1 MGVLSPRW
9 AVARLNA
16 GEQAQARELASQLG
30 WPEEVAGIL
39 VRRGVATRAAAELFL
54 QPSLAAL
61 HAPAQLRGMPAAVAR
76 IGQALAGQELVL
88 LYGDYDVDGTSAIV
102 ILKTVLDLL
111 GARTI
116 AFVPHRIEDGYGMKV
131 DRLEAAAQEGVRLVI
146 SVDTG
151 IRAGEVVRHGNRLGL
166 DTIVTDHHLPES
178 ELPPAVAVINPNQ
191 PGCEYPNKHLCGAGV
206 ALKLAQAVLE
216 GAGWPAAKRERLL
229 LSLLKIAALATIADV
244 VPLTGENRV
253 MVQLGLAG
261 LAEVKQPGLRALL
274 DVAGIAAGQAPRS
287 RQVAFQVAPRLN
299 AAGRMASAMDVLDL
313 FLTSDVQRARE
324 IAQQLDEQN
333 RERQAIQRAMQEEIE
348 GRLRSEAIWEE
359 RMGLVLAG
367 EEWHLGVAGIV
378 AGRIAEQQAKPAFVL
393 AAHED
398 GGRRYWKGSGR
409 SAGDFHLLDAL
420 EALKGLFV
428 QFGGHA
434 QAAGVT
440 LAEEKL
446 EAFVEGFAAYA
457 AAQLDEESRRPRL
470 EIDALVRVR
479 EVGLALFEQLEKLAP
494 FGHGNPAPVLAVEGV
509 ELVGT
514 PRPMKEKHLRMTV
527 RQGGAQMQVK
537 AWSAP
542 AEWFQ
547 LGPGQRLDVAFQ
559 LEADSYDGWAA
570 VVKDLRRA

>member
-1 MGVLSPRW
+1 MGVLAPRW
-9 AVARLNA
+9 EVMRLSA
-16 GEQAQARELASQLG
+16 AEEAEARELAAHLG
-30 WPEEVAGIL
+30 WPVEVAGIL
-39 VRRGVATRAAAELFL
+39 VRRGVRTAAEAELFL
-54 QPSLAAL
+54 KPSLGAL
-61 HAPAQLRGMPAAVAR
+61 HAPGMLRGMPAAVAR
-76 IGQALAGQELVL
+76 IRQALAGQELVL

-111 GARTI
+111 GARTL

-131 DRLEAAAQEGVRLVI
+131 DRLEAAAAEGVRLVI

-178 ELPPAVAVINPNQ
+178 ELPPAVAVLNPNQ

-216 GAGWPAAKRERLL
+216 AAGWPEAKRERLL

-244 VPLTGENRV
+244 APLTGENRV
-253 MVQLGLAG
+253 MVQMGLAG

-274 DVAGIAAGQAPRS
+274 DVAGIGAGQAPES

-299 AAGRMASAMDVLDL
+299 AAGRMASAMDVLEL
-313 FLTSDVQRARE
+313 FFTSDAQRARE
-324 IAQQLDEQN
+324 IARQLDEQN
-333 RERQAIQRAMQEEIE
+333 RERQAIQRRMQEEIE

-367 EEWHLGVAGIV
+367 EGWHLGVAGIV
-378 AGRIAEQQAKPAFVL
+378 AGRIAEEQAKPVFVL
-393 AAHED
+393 AAHEA

-420 EALKGLFV
+420 EALKGLLV

-440 LAEEKL
+440 LAEENL
-446 EAFVEGFAAYA
+446 AAFVEGFAAYA
-457 AAQLDEESRRPRL
+457 AGQLDAESRRPRL
-470 EIDALVRVR
+470 GIDAVVSVR
-479 EVGLALFEQLEKLAP
+479 EVGVKLFEELEQLAP
-494 FGHGNPAPVLAVEGV
+494 FGYGNPAPVLAVEGV
-509 ELVGT
+509 EVVGT
-514 PRPMKEKHLRMTV
+514 PQPIKEKHLRMTV
-527 RQGGAQMQVK
+527 RQAGAQMQVK
-537 AWSAP
+537 AWNAAP
-542 AEWFQ
+542 EWFQ
-547 LGPGQRLDVAFQ
+547 LGPGQRLDLAFA
-559 LEADSYDGWAA
+559 LEADRYDGWAA

>member
-1 MGVLSPRW
+1 MGVLAPRW
-9 AVARLNA
+9 EVMRLSA
-16 GEQAQARELASQLG
+16 AEEAEARELAAHLG
-30 WPEEVAGIL
+30 WPVEVAGIL
-39 VRRGVATRAAAELFL
+39 LRRGVRTAAEAELFL
-54 QPSLAAL
+54 KPSLGAL
-61 HAPAQLRGMPAAVAR
+61 HAPGMLRGMPAAVAR
-76 IGQALAGQELVL
+76 IQQALAGQELVL

-111 GARTI
+111 GARTL

-131 DRLEAAAQEGVRLVI
+131 DRLEAAAAEGVRLVI

-178 ELPPAVAVINPNQ
+178 ELPPAVAVLNPNQ

-216 GAGWPAAKRERLL
+216 AAGWPEAKRERLL

-244 VPLTGENRV
+244 APLTGENRV
-253 MVQLGLAG
+253 MVQMGLAG

-274 DVAGIAAGQAPRS
+274 DVAGIGAGQAPES

-299 AAGRMASAMDVLDL
+299 AAGRMASAMDVLEL
-313 FLTSDVQRARE
+313 FFTSDAQRARE
-324 IAQQLDEQN
+324 IARQLDEQN
-333 RERQAIQRAMQEEIE
+333 RERQAIQRRMQEEIE

-367 EEWHLGVAGIV
+367 EGWHLGVAGIV
-378 AGRIAEQQAKPAFVL
+378 AGRIAEEQAKPVFVL
-393 AAHED
+393 AAHEA

-420 EALKGLFV
+420 EALKGLLV

-440 LAEEKL
+440 LAEENL
-446 EAFVEGFAAYA
+446 AAFVEGFAAYA
-457 AAQLDEESRRPRL
+457 AAQLDDESRRPRL
-470 EIDALVRVR
+470 GIDAVVSVR
-479 EVGLALFEQLEKLAP
+479 EVGVKLFEELEQLAP
-494 FGHGNPAPVLAVEGV
+494 FGYGNPAPVLAVEGV
-509 ELVGT
+509 EVVGT
-514 PRPMKEKHLRMTV
+514 PQPIKEKHLRMTV
-527 RQGGAQMQVK
+527 RQAGAQMQVK
-537 AWSAP
+537 AWNAAP
-542 AEWFQ
+542 EWFQ
-547 LGPGQRLDVAFQ
+547 LGPGQRLDLAFA
-559 LEADSYDGWAA
+559 LEADRYDGWAA